1 MSQQPRNILIIDDNL
16 DTLKLVKDTLES
28 LSFKCITASSAMEG
42 LEKAAAFKPQLILL
56 DLMLPKMSG
65 FGFMREVKS
74 QEDLKKIPVVI
85 YSALGDREIADE
97 IMDLGAAGYLQKM
110 GGTQELVAMVESYC
124 AS

>member
-1 MSQQPRNILIIDDNL
+1 MSQHAKTILIIDDNL
-16 DTLKLVKDTLES
+16 DTLKLVQDTLES
-28 LSFKCITASSAMEG
+28 LSFECITAASAMEG
-42 LEKAAAFKPQLILL
+42 LEKAGTFKPQLILL

-65 FGFMREVKS
+65 FGFMREVKNHP
-74 QEDLKKIPVVI
+74 ELKKIPVVI

-124 AS
+124 TS